1 MGEKGL
7 HDIKNS
13 CAILFRQKRL
23 RELRFQI
30 RPSCK
35 IHQIVPV
42 LDSIA
47 YTPPLANKE
56 HVAYALLELIN
67 NSLRAHRE
75 KSIPAPISLRIRS
88 TGSALHIEVRD
99 EGGGFDPKSLPYDIF
114 KGDIPDNFNA
124 DPFLQYRKFYE
135 NKRFGM
141 GLVLARRVFH
151 RFNLQFV
158 DAQGNPRPWGDP
170 SIVGTHIQADW
181 EITPAAKEGVEHV

>member
-99 EGGGFDPKSLPYDIF
+99 RGVDSILRAFRMTFSKEIF
-114 KGDIPDNFNA
+114 RTILMLTPFYNTENFMKISA
-124 DPFLQYRKFYE
+124 SVWDWYLQD
-135 NKRFGM
+135 GC
-141 GLVLARRVFH
+141 
-151 RFNLQFV
+151 
-158 DAQGNPRPWGDP
+158 
-170 SIVGTHIQADW
+170 SIVLICNL
-181 EITPAAKEGVEHV
+181 